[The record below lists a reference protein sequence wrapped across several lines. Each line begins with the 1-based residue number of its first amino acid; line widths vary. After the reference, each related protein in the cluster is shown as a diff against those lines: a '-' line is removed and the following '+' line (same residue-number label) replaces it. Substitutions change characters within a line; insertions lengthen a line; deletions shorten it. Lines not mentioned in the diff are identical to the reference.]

1 MDIKIVGDNGVVNGE
16 SVEKKVEAPETT
28 IIPEGVLLLEQVAQL
43 FDFKPSEVQAYKT
56 ELNTLLEYAKL
67 KTDDTSPE
75 GLKWAIR
82 NLSLKVGTPPIG
94 EKMIKYLT
102 RYAYLYL
109 EGKKIDKQK
118 EQFLKGEKDDN

>member
-16 SVEKKVEAPETT
+16 PVEKKVEAPETT

-67 KTDDTSPE
+67 KTDDKSAE

-109 EGKKIDKQK
+109 EGKKIDKEK
-118 EQFLKGEKDDN
+118 ENFLKGEKDDN